1 MRIIFFTGKGG
12 VGKTSTAAATAVLSA
27 EYGHKTVIMSTDP
40 AHSLS
45 DCMGVP
51 LSAQITNVQENLD
64 AIEIDPYIE
73 LNEYWGKIREFLAN
87 FLISLGADAQIA
99 GELASIPGMDEL
111 FSLIRLREFYGKTD
125 YDVVIVDMAPTGESL
140 RLLSLP
146 EVLAWILKVTRV
158 LEKYITA
165 PLLRPISK
173 MAPGLDQFVAP
184 EDVVALWDR
193 SLDRLNDIRQILDEK
208 AVTSARLV
216 MNPEKMVIAESRRA
230 LTYLNLY
237 GMRVDAAIVNKVI
250 PENAKEGYL
259 EDWYESQQGYLKT
272 IKEDFAPMPA
282 FNVPLFKQEING
294 IDDLRELGKL
304 LYGEDQDPS
313 QLFYDERP
321 ISIHYAPDGT
331 VLKVKL
337 PFAPTEELVLNR
349 IGSTLILKIGRRTR
363 EIVLPDSLAAL
374 DPKEGNFVDGYLEI
388 KFWPAH
394 SSRSEESSVENENP

>member
-27 EYGHKTVIMSTDP
+27 ERGHRTIIMSTDP
-40 AHSLS
+40 AHSLADS
-45 DCMGVP
+45 IGVALGP
-51 LSAQITNVQENLD
+51 NVINVLPNLD
-64 AIEIDPYIE
+64 AIEIDPYVE
-73 LNEYWGKIREFLAN
+73 LNEYWGKIREFLAS
-87 FLISLGADAQIA
+87 FLVTMGADAQIA

-111 FSLIRLREFYGKTD
+111 FSLIRLREFYGKQE

-146 EVLAWILKVTRV
+146 EVLAWILKVTRT
-158 LEKYITA
+158 LERFITA
-165 PLLRPISK
+165 PVLRPISK
-173 MAPGLDQFVAP
+173 IAPGLDKIVAP

-216 MNPEKMVIAESRRA
+216 MNPEKMVIAESRRS

-250 PENAKEGYL
+250 PHDAKEGYL
-259 EDWYESQQGYLKT
+259 EDWYESQQEYLKM
-272 IKEDFAPMPA
+272 IEADFAPMPTFSA
-282 FNVPLFKQEING
+282 PLFRSEVTG
-294 IDDLRELGKL
+294 IERLRMLGNL
-304 LYGEDQDPS
+304 LYGNDADPTE
-313 QLFYDERP
+313 LFYDERP
-321 ISIHYAPDGT
+321 ISIRYEPDGA
-331 VLKVKL
+331 VLRVKL
-337 PFAPTEELVLNR
+337 PFAPTENLELSRV
-349 IGSTLILKIGRRTR
+349 GSTLVLTIGRRVR

-374 DPKEGNFVDGYLEI
+374 DPKDGSFVDGYLEI

-394 SSRSEESSVENENP
+394 SNRSEKSPTTSK

>member
-27 EYGHKTVIMSTDP
+27 ECGHRTVIMSTDP
-40 AHSLS
+40 AHSLADS
-45 DCMGVP
+45 VGQELGPTV
-51 LSAQITNVQENLD
+51 TNIMPNLD
-64 AIEIDPYIE
+64 AIEIDPYVE

-87 FLISLGADAQIA
+87 FLVTMGADAQIA

-111 FSLIRLREFYGKTD
+111 FSLIRLREFYGENE

-146 EVLAWILKVTRV
+146 EVLAWILKVTRT
-158 LEKYITA
+158 LERFITA
-165 PLLRPISK
+165 PVLRPMSK
-173 MAPGLDQFVAP
+173 IAPGLDKIVAP

-208 AVTSARLV
+208 AITSARLI
-216 MNPEKMVIAESRRA
+216 MNPEKMVIAESRRS

-250 PENAKEGYL
+250 PQDAKEGYL
-259 EDWYESQQGYLKT
+259 EDWYESQQEYLKL
-272 IKEDFAPMPA
+272 IEADFAPMPTFSA
-282 FNVPLFKQEING
+282 PLFRSEVTG
-294 IDDLRELGKL
+294 IERLRQLGKL
-304 LYGEDQDPS
+304 LYGENDPTN
-313 QLFYDERP
+313 LFYDERP
-321 ISIHYAPDGT
+321 ISIRYEPDGT
-331 VLKVKL
+331 VLRVKL
-337 PFAPTEELVLNR
+337 PFAPTDKLELSRV
-349 IGSTLILKIGRRTR
+349 GSTLVLTIGRRVR

-374 DPKEGNFVDGYLEI
+374 DPKEGSFVDGYLEI

-394 SSRSEESSVENENP
+394 STHSKESSVNDD

>member
-45 DCMGVP
+45 DCLGVP
-51 LSAQITNVQENLD
+51 LSAHITTVKENLD
-64 AIEIDPYIE
+64 AIEIDPYVE

-87 FLISLGADAQIA
+87 FLITLGADAQIA

-125 YDVVIVDMAPTGESL
+125 YDLVIVDMAPTGESL

-146 EVLAWILKVTRV
+146 EVLAWLLKVTRV
-158 LEKYITA
+158 LEKYLTG

-173 MAPGLDQFVAP
+173 MAPGLDQFIAP

-230 LTYLNLY
+230 LTYLSLY

-259 EDWYESQQGYLKT
+259 EDWYDSQQNYLKMIET
-272 IKEDFAPMPA
+272 DFAPMPS
-282 FNVPLFKQEING
+282 FNVPLFKKEING
-294 IDDLRELGKL
+294 LDDLRELGVL
-304 LYGEDQDPS
+304 LYGKDTDPA

-321 ISIHYAPDGT
+321 ISIRYEHDGT

-337 PFAPTEELVLNR
+337 PFAPTEDLILDRV
-349 IGSTLILKIGRRTR
+349 GSTLILKIGRRTR

-374 DPKEGNFVDGYLEI
+374 DPKEGTFVEGYLEI

-394 SSRSEESSVENENP
+394 SNRSEESTVKEEN